1 VVEVEG
7 LTALR
12 AEAAAAPAEF
22 PAEDTPLQV
31 PVEVERLRGGAERTI
46 RA

>member
-1 VVEVEG
+1 
-7 LTALR
+7 LR
-12 AEAAAAPAEF
+12 AQAAAAPVQS

-31 PVEVERLRGGAERTI
+31 PEEVERLRGGAERPV